1 MIKPTKTKA
10 WCEEVRVE
18 LELLW
23 RTMRIT
29 DPMRFEWAGARA
41 RLGKNVYAKT
51 GSQLGIPW
59 WFVATINILENGGRF
74 DRHLHNGDSLNART
88 VNVPAG
94 RPAKGRPPYTWA
106 ESAEDAL
113 TMPGKQFDR
122 VQDWSIAHAL
132 WLLES
137 YNGHGYRNAI
147 GIHSPYLWAGTCHYV
162 RGKYID
168 DHVYSALAVSKQP
181 GAAGIIAAIAP
192 EIVPAA
198 GGAAGRT
205 GRP

>member
-1 MIKPTKTKA
+1 MTRALDLILAQPWA
-10 WCEEVRVE
+10 IQPDS
-18 LELLW
+18 LETLLSIAS
-23 RTMRIT
+23 RTNAS
-29 DPMRFEWAGARA
+29 PEAVAA
-41 RLGKNVYAKT
+41 
-51 GSQLGIPW
+51 QLGRP
-59 WFVATINILENGGRF
+59 L
-74 DRHLHNGDSLNART
+74 DNART

-94 RPAKGRPPYTWA
+94 RPIKGRPPFTWS

-113 TMPGKQFDR
+113 TMPGKQFDK
-122 VQDWSIAHAL
+122 VTDWSIAHAL

-137 YNGHGYRNAI
+137 FNGHGYRNAI